1 MCRTSEMNCWKE
13 KAFEVMVEKP
23 YGVRVCLLRELLLN
37 QVEKFRDGNDANGLV
52 LFGGEVFGVLGYKEV
67 SNEDV
72 RVDHGFDH
80 PAACFC
86 CRYSLIN
93 LVTCLSEMPP
103 AFCTCSRIS

>member
-52 LFGGEVFGVLGYKEV
+52 LFGGEVFGVLGYKQAGNKNV
-67 SNEDV
+67 L
-72 RVDHGFDH
+72 VDHGFD
-80 PAACFC
+80 PAAARFC
-86 CRYSLIN
+86 WRYSLTN
-93 LVTCLSEMPP
+93 LVISLSATPP